1 MKKTTEQKE
10 CECHC
15 HHHGN
20 CVEDAA
26 CIAMYCEHCLPQPTD
41 GLKNWWEDFNKPE
54 VLNGFAGW
62 PLWMKDYIDDLLAE
76 QKQKTRE
83 DTLNNIEAIWT
94 RLMNETDDPVKKEVY
109 ANCIRTLK
117 I

>member
-1 MKKTTEQKE
+1 MDNNGLIDWRNRLYNQWEQIE
-10 CECHC
+10 YSPAYLYTQLE
-15 HHHGN
+15 N
-20 CVEDAA
+20 LVA
-26 CIAMYCEHCLPQPTD
+26 
-41 GLKNWWEDFNKPE
+41 N
-54 VLNGFAGW
+54 
-62 PLWMKDYIDDLLAE
+62 LLAE

-109 ANCIRTLK
+109 ANCIRALK